1 MTVLNAF
8 SQILN
13 RNVFGLSVLSVL
25 QNESSFI

>member
-1 MTVLNAF
+1 MTVLNVF

-13 RNVFGLSVLSVL
+13 RNDDGFSVLNAL